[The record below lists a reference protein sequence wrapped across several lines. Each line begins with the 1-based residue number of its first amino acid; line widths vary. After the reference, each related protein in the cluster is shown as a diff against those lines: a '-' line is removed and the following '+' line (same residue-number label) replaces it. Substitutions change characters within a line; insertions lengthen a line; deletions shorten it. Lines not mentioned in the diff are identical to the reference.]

1 MLFLRNVPRR
11 WVGLLL
17 TLLLHLALL
26 YSLLL
31 GKPAPQRQ
39 DGQAARPA
47 IQWLLPLPPKRAAIL
62 PPPPAPGR
70 PDRPDRPAAKPAA
83 ATLLPPPPPA
93 IAAPAPTPAAEP
105 AAAPPAEPV
114 FGAAPPS
121 AADIMR
127 QPKRDLGK
135 IDLGKID
142 LGKLEQE
149 LRKEFPLRGLP
160 APPPDSKQARLE
172 RGIDA
177 AHEAVLPKW
186 YEPARTVELS
196 QPNSRVRIYKVST
209 ALGAYCIT
217 IQEDGKKSYTNC
229 PR

>member
-1 MLFLRNVPRR
+1 MHFSRKLPRR

-31 GKPAPQRQ
+31 GKPAPQRE

-47 IQWLLPLPPKRAAIL
+47 MQWLLPPPPKRAAPIAT
-62 PPPPAPGR
+62 PPPTAPSR
-70 PDRPDRPAAKPAA
+70 PIKPAKPAA
-83 ATLLPPPPPA
+83 ATLLPPPPQA
-93 IAAPAPTPAAEP
+93 IAAPAEAPAAEP
-105 AAAPPAEPV
+105 AAALPAEPV

-121 AADIMR
+121 AADVMR
-127 QPKRDLGK
+127 QPKR
-135 IDLGKID
+135 DLGKID

-149 LRKEFPLRGLP
+149 LRKEFPQRGVP
-160 APPPDSKQARLE
+160 QQPPDSKQARLE
-172 RGIDA
+172 RGINA
-177 AHEAVLPKW
+177 AHEAVPPKW
-186 YEPARTVELS
+186 YEPARMVELS
-196 QPNSRVRIYKVST
+196 QPNSQVRVYKVST

-217 IQEDGKKSYTNC
+217 VKEDGKKNFTTC

>member
-1 MLFLRNVPRR
+1 MLFVRNIPRR

-26 YSLLL
+26 YCLLL
-31 GKPAPQRQ
+31 GKPAPQRE

-47 IQWLLPLPPKRAAIL
+47 IQWLLPLAPKRAAPIA
-62 PPPPAPGR
+62 PPPVPVPAK
-70 PDRPDRPAAKPAA
+70 PDRPAAKPVA
-83 ATLLPPPPPA
+83 ATLLPPPPQA
-93 IAAPAPTPAAEP
+93 IAAPPQTTAAEP
-105 AAAPPAEPV
+105 AAAPPPEPI

-135 IDLGKID
+135 IDLGKI
-142 LGKLEQE
+142 EQE
-149 LRKEFPLRGLP
+149 LRKEFPQRGVP
-160 APPPDSKQARLE
+160 QPPPDSKQARLE

-196 QPNSRVRIYKVST
+196 QPNSQVRVYKVST

-217 IQEDGKKSYTNC
+217 IKEDGKKIYTNC

>member
-31 GKPAPQRQ
+31 GKPAPRGE
-39 DGQAARPA
+39 DGRAARPA

-62 PPPPAPGR
+62 PPPAPAP
-70 PDRPDRPAAKPAA
+70 DKPDRPAAEPAP
-83 ATLLPPPPPA
+83 ATLLPPPPQAVATQPQQ
-93 IAAPAPTPAAEP
+93 TQQSQQSPAAEP

-135 IDLGKID
+135 IDLGK
-142 LGKLEQE
+142 LEQE
-149 LRKEFPLRGLP
+149 LRKEFPQRGVP
-160 APPPDSKQARLE
+160 QPPPDSKQARLE

-217 IQEDGKKSYTNC
+217 IHEDGKKGYTNC

>member
-1 MLFLRNVPRR
+1 MLFLRNLPRR

-31 GKPAPQRQ
+31 GKPAPQRE
-39 DGQAARPA
+39 DGRAARPA
-47 IQWLLPLPPKRAAIL
+47 IQWLLPLAPRRAAPIA
-62 PPPPAPGR
+62 PPPVQVPAK
-70 PDRPDRPAAKPAA
+70 PDRPAAKPAA
-83 ATLLPPPPPA
+83 ATLLPPPPQA
-93 IAAPAPTPAAEP
+93 IATQQQQQQQTPAAEP
-105 AAAPPAEPV
+105 AATLSAEPV

-127 QPKRDLGK
+127 QPKR
-135 IDLGKID
+135 DLGKID

-196 QPNSRVRIYKVST
+196 QPNSRVRVYKVTT

-217 IQEDGKKSYTNC
+217 IQEDGKKNYSNC

>member
-31 GKPAPQRQ
+31 GKTAPQRQ

-62 PPPPAPGR
+62 PPPPPAPDR
-70 PDRPDRPAAKPAA
+70 PDRPDRPAAKPAP
-83 ATLLPPPPPA
+83 ATLLPPPPQA
-93 IAAPAPTPAAEP
+93 IAAPAQQTPAADP

-135 IDLGKID
+135 IDLA
-142 LGKLEQE
+142 KLEQE
-149 LRKEFPLRGLP
+149 LRKEFPQRGAP
-160 APPPDSKQARLE
+160 QPPPDSKQARLE

-186 YEPARTVELS
+186 YEPARMVELS
-196 QPNSRVRIYKVST
+196 QPNSRVRIYKIST
-209 ALGAYCIT
+209 ALGAYCIN

>member
-1 MLFLRNVPRR
+1 MHFSRKLPRR

-26 YSLLL
+26 YTLLL
-31 GKPAPQRQ
+31 GKPAPQRE

-47 IQWLLPLPPKRAAIL
+47 MQWLLPLPPKRAA
-62 PPPPAPGR
+62 PNATPAPPAPSR
-70 PDRPDRPAAKPAA
+70 PIKPAKPAA
-83 ATLLPPPPPA
+83 ATLLPPPPQA
-93 IAAPAPTPAAEP
+93 IAAPAEAPAAEP
-105 AAAPPAEPV
+105 AAALPAEPV

-121 AADIMR
+121 AADVMR
-127 QPKRDLGK
+127 QPKR
-135 IDLGKID
+135 DLGKID

-149 LRKEFPLRGLP
+149 LRKEFPHRGVA

-172 RGIDA
+172 RGINA
-177 AHEAVLPKW
+177 AHDAVPPKW

-196 QPNSRVRIYKVST
+196 QPNSRVRVYKVST

-217 IQEDGKKSYTNC
+217 IKEDGKKNYSNC
-229 PR
+229 PH